1 MNSSFTETEGKQCLL
16 LAGRGAWLAQV
27 CLFVFG
33 CSVVTAQW
41 RSEPASRRR
50 APRVFCTDAL
60 TLAFGS
66 VCAHFLNLLF
76 VVHASP
82 SGQHSEQE
90 DQCAAY
96 VVFYILDFAV
106 STPLYFLLFQLLWAA
121 AKKARCCWARRN
133 AHVPLDQSEALF
145 TTRLAWRKS
154 VCWTSAVCLGKAVVF
169 ALFWSTETETRRLTA
184 SVGRAWEYHLRSEL
198 WLSTFGVPVVLNS
211 LQLLA
216 TSFFLGK
223 ESQNRGISY
232 VDDDEQEI
240 DFIQ

>member
-1 MNSSFTETEGKQCLL
+1 MDSSFTETGGKQCLL

-27 CLFVFG
+27 CLFLFG

-41 RSEPASRRR
+41 RLEPASRRR

-60 TLAFGS
+60 TLALGS

-76 VVHASP
+76 VVHTSP
-82 SGQHSEQE
+82 SDQHSDEE

-121 AKKARCCWARRN
+121 ANRAHQCWTRRN
-133 AHVPLDQSEALF
+133 PHVPLENEEAHF
-145 TTRLAWRKS
+145 ATRLAWRKS
-154 VCWTSAVCLGKAVVF
+154 VSWTSAVCLGKMVVF

-184 SVGRAWEYHLRSEL
+184 FVGTAWEYHRRSEL

-223 ESQNRGISY
+223 KNQRQESEE
-232 VDDDEQEI
+232 DETV
-240 DFIQ
+240 FIQ